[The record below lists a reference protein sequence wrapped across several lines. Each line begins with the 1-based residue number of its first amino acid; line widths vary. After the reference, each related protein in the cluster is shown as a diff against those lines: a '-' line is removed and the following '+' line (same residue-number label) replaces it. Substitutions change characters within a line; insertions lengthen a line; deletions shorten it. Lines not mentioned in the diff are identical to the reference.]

1 MSSPRPQ
8 LPDLAP
14 AVLENLLE
22 RTNALFYAVDASEQ
36 VLSVSRSLRNRID
49 YELVALGD
57 LRTTARLLYPD
68 PTVRDAVLAAH
79 RVALSGAPTR
89 ESEWTLTTRQGD
101 LRQVRWQFV
110 QTGPAD
116 ARIVVVIGEDVTDR
130 RKLEQWVRLQN
141 ALLERIPDAV
151 IVVDLEGR
159 IVHWSGAAEKMLGYA
174 PRSAVERPLS
184 NLLADENAR
193 STALGWIEQIRA
205 DGDRTWVHP
214 LRRESGDILECEI
227 SASRMPGE
235 RGAVTTIAL
244 VVHPLLAPI
253 AVTVENDEPVLE
265 RAVGQITTAA
275 TVITG
280 PDGRVRVWGR
290 ASERLGGMGGNK
302 ATGKILFDEV
312 MRATGMSWE
321 GLVSRISAR
330 GRFQGR
336 LVIERPNGT
345 RAPADIDAQAMK
357 TSDGGLLGVLCVF
370 SDRAEIQ
377 ALSDES
383 LATKTLALDGVFVDG
398 VIKRL
403 VDTCT
408 WFEPDHRHILGRL
421 QDLRALARLVSS
433 GATLREFE
441 SFVRRARLLDMD
453 REMDD
458 VMYRLGEGVHRLR
471 TLVDDIARFE
481 PGEPDPPG
489 PVRLTRELEAAR
501 ELVAHHFENRIQI
514 EYVFDDLPA
523 ARASRKPLLRGLVLL
538 LLASAASCEGAE
550 KPHVVV
556 EGKHT
561 NGWLYLDV
569 RDNGAGYAVDVQ
581 SRLTDLPYLASQTGY
596 APLYLGLARE
606 SIRQA
611 GGNLEIGTA
620 AGTGARVRVS
630 FPAADAS
637 VAVQPVEVVR
647 TSQGQRG
654 RVLLVE
660 DDDLLRRALERHIAE
675 AHVVTSHGTI
685 ADALNGLG
693 AGQFDA
699 AVLGFPRPESFG
711 LRLIA
716 RFAETSPGLVRN
728 TVVMIPPGLKTI
740 TREKLVA
747 QGVVI
752 VPRPVDFTTLRS
764 VLLRLMPTEE
774 LVLGEG

>member
-1 MSSPRPQ
+1 
-8 LPDLAP
+8 
-14 AVLENLLE
+14 
-22 RTNALFYAVDASEQ
+22 
-36 VLSVSRSLRNRID
+36 
-49 YELVALGD
+49 
-57 LRTTARLLYPD
+57 
-68 PTVRDAVLAAH
+68 
-79 RVALSGAPTR
+79 
-89 ESEWTLTTRQGD
+89 
-101 LRQVRWQFV
+101 
-110 QTGPAD
+110 
-116 ARIVVVIGEDVTDR
+116 
-130 RKLEQWVRLQN
+130 
-141 ALLERIPDAV
+141 
-151 IVVDLEGR
+151 
-159 IVHWSGAAEKMLGYA
+159 
-174 PRSAVERPLS
+174 
-184 NLLADENAR
+184 
-193 STALGWIEQIRA
+193 
-205 DGDRTWVHP
+205 
-214 LRRESGDILECEI
+214 
-227 SASRMPGE
+227 
-235 RGAVTTIAL
+235 
-244 VVHPLLAPI
+244 
-253 AVTVENDEPVLE
+253 
-265 RAVGQITTAA
+265 
-275 TVITG
+275 
-280 PDGRVRVWGR
+280 
-290 ASERLGGMGGNK
+290 
-302 ATGKILFDEV
+302 
-312 MRATGMSWE
+312 
-321 GLVSRISAR
+321 
-330 GRFQGR
+330 
-336 LVIERPNGT
+336 
-345 RAPADIDAQAMK
+345 
-357 TSDGGLLGVLCVF
+357 
-370 SDRAEIQ
+370 
-377 ALSDES
+377 
-383 LATKTLALDGVFVDG
+383 
-398 VIKRL
+398 
-403 VDTCT
+403 
-408 WFEPDHRHILGRL
+408 
-421 QDLRALARLVSS
+421 
-433 GATLREFE
+433 
-441 SFVRRARLLDMD
+441 
-453 REMDD
+453 
-458 VMYRLGEGVHRLR
+458 
-471 TLVDDIARFE
+471 
-481 PGEPDPPG
+481 
-489 PVRLTRELEAAR
+489 VRLTRELEAAR

-675 AHVVTSHGTI
+675 AHVVTSHATI